1 MVPPP
6 AFDQPVYSPQKIA
19 VVVAELA
26 EQGVAPSAALEGT
39 GLDPAQ
45 LQTASTRV
53 SYRQFDTA
61 FRNALRLSHD
71 PAIALRAGQRMH
83 ITAHG
88 IYGYALM
95 SSPTYADAVD
105 FSARYFRVMGPLTD
119 IAWANDDSTVT
130 YTCEPVHWPD
140 PTQPIYRFVVEFA
153 LSMHLTVALDMAGES
168 FAFSRVDVAYAAPA
182 HADAYT
188 SLFQCPVRFA
198 QPHNGLQYDG
208 AWLARSVTLADPITN
223 ATAREMCERMLSE
236 VSDSG
241 GIAADIRRALM
252 AYPGRFPNVE
262 AMAETLAMHPRALR
276 RRLEAENTSY
286 RDLLAEVRT
295 RLAIEYLRKTRMTNE
310 DIASRLGYSDAANF
324 RHAFTRW
331 TGKCPSEFRGG

>member
-45 LQTASTRV
+45 LQMASTRV
-53 SYRQFDTA
+53 SYRQFDTT
-61 FRNALRLSHD
+61 FRNALRLTRD

-95 SSPTYADAVD
+95 SSPTYADVLD

-119 IAWANDDSTVT
+119 IAWTSDDNSVT
-130 YTCEPVHWPD
+130 YVCEPVHWPD

-153 LSMHLTVALDMAGES
+153 LSMHLTVALDMAGDS
-168 FAFSRVDVAYAAPA
+168 FTFLRVDLAYPAPA

-188 SLFQCPVRFA
+188 SLFQCPVRFD
-198 QPHNGLQYDG
+198 QPHSGLHYDI
-208 AWLARSVTLADPITN
+208 AWLARPVTLADPITN

-236 VSDSG
+236 VSDAG

-252 AYPGRFPNVE
+252 EHPGRFPNVE

-276 RRLEAENTSY
+276 RRLEAENTTY
-286 RDLLAEVRT
+286 RDLLAEVRM

-324 RHAFTRW
+324 RHAFARW
-331 TGKCPSEFRGG
+331 TGKSPSEFRGA